1 MRPRQIFS
9 LRFPLSLFV
18 LAVICASAIAQDSR
32 AHASRKEP
40 APRFAAKTLTGEKF
54 TNESVKGKVV
64 LLEFWTTWCPYC
76 RREQALVDQ
85 IDHEFA
91 GKGLVV
97 LAVDVGESKGKVR
110 KYLSDNPRAC
120 RIVLTEDTNLAAMY
134 AATSYPVYVAIDR
147 EGNIA
152 GIQRGA
158 GGEDALRTLLNKA
171 GLETDDTAPQ

>member
-1 MRPRQIFS
+1 MP
-9 LRFPLSLFV
+9 LRKNTLSKLLPGI
-18 LAVICASAIAQDSR
+18 LALLLCNLALAQGKGSK
-32 AHASRKEP
+32 KEP
-40 APRFAAKTLTGEKF
+40 APRFNAKTLAGEKF

-76 RREQALVDQ
+76 RHEQSLVDQ

-91 GKGLVV
+91 GKGLVL
-97 LAVDVGESKGKVR
+97 LAVDVAESKSKVK
-110 KYLSDNPRAC
+110 KYLADNPRSC

-147 EGNIA
+147 DGNIA

-158 GGEDALRTLLNKA
+158 GGEDALRALLAKA